1 MKSIY
6 SEILELA
13 EGGSSGVLVT
23 VIAKEGSGPAATGTK
38 MIVYSDGK
46 ISGTV
51 GGGTIEKMAIEK
63 ALTLFETKKNAQ
75 EKYNMNEPGQGT
87 DTGMICGG
95 AATLFFEYFAPK
107 KYVYIYG
114 AGHIG
119 RALAYHLKQ
128 LNYHITLIDDR
139 QDVLETNRD
148 ADEKIHAPF
157 AEALNDKVVEKE
169 AFFVI
174 ATYQHKYD
182 SVVLNKIFGSDWQA
196 KYVGMVSSRKK
207 KKQMTRA
214 LLELYPQA
222 NLDILYTPAGLN
234 IGGTLP
240 HEIAIAIISEMQ
252 AVANAKNVKHLR
264 DGHD

>member
-13 EGGSSGVLVT
+13 EGGCSGVLVT

-38 MIVYSDGK
+38 MIVYPDGK

-51 GGGTIEKMAIEK
+51 GGGTIEKMAIQK
-63 ALTLFETKKNAQ
+63 ALTLFDSKKNTKEQ
-75 EKYNMNEPGQGT
+75 YNMNEPGQGT

-95 AATLFFEYFAPK
+95 TATLFFEYFAPK
-107 KYVYIYG
+107 KYVYIFG

-119 RALAYHLKQ
+119 RALTYHLKQ

-139 QDVLETNRD
+139 KDVLSQVEG
-148 ADEKIHAPF
+148 ADEKIHASF
-157 AEALNDKVVEKE
+157 VDGLDNKKVEKD
-169 AFFVI
+169 AFFII

-182 SVVLNKIFGSDWQA
+182 GVVLNKIYGSDWQP
-196 KYVGMVSSRKK
+196 KYVGMVSSRTK
-207 KKQMTRA
+207 KKQMTLD
-214 LLELYPQA
+214 LLDLYPNA
-222 NLDILYTPAGLN
+222 NLDVLYTPAGLN

-240 HEIAIAIISEMQ
+240 HEIAISIISEMQ
-252 AVANAKNVKHLR
+252 TLANSKSIKHLR
-264 DGHD
+264 D